1 MLFNSIEF
9 LVFFPIVI
17 LIYFLVKH
25 RFRYI
30 WLLIASYYFY
40 MAWNPVFV
48 LLMFASTFISYL
60 GGIFIDKIP
69 LNKVTSEFG
78 GGRKAK
84 NTRKYIAVITILF
97 NVILLFFFKYFYF
110 VVDNINLLLSA
121 LHIKLIQ
128 PQFNI
133 ILPLGISFYTMQIIA
148 YIVDVYRGTKAEK
161 NFIKYALFI
170 SFFPKLLAGPIER
183 TTTFLPQLQEKKFFN
198 YDNLKNGLLLMLYGY
213 FLKMVIGDRAAIL
226 VNFVFDNYEA
236 YMGLEIFIAVTI
248 YSIQIYADFFGYT
261 CIALGAAQSMG
272 FTLIQ
277 NFNHPFFATSVG
289 DYWRRWHRSLSM
301 WLRDYIYFTLGGS
314 RCSKLKKYRNIL
326 VTFLVSGSWHGANW
340 TFIVWGMIHGISIVL
355 ADIFKPV
362 FQKINTT
369 FNINTQCFSYRLF
382 QIIMAFLIINYS
394 RLFFRAPDI
403 ETALIM
409 TKQMFSLWNPWIF
422 FDNSLYDMG
431 LDRKDFWVLCFSIII
446 LFVVSFM
453 QEYGIKIRQ
462 ELAKQNLIFRWIIYW
477 IAIFG
482 ILTFG
487 IYGPEYD
494 ATKFIY
500 FGF

>member
-1 MLFNSIEF
+1 MLFNSIGF
-9 LVFFPIVI
+9 LVFFPIVT
-17 LIYFLVKH
+17 LIYFIIPH

-48 LLMFASTFISYL
+48 LLMFASTFISYI
-60 GGIFIDKIP
+60 GGIFINKIP
-69 LNKVTSEFG
+69 LNKITNEVTF
-78 GGRKAK
+78 GRKAK

-97 NVILLFFFKYFYF
+97 NIILLFFFKYFYF
-110 VVDNINLLLSA
+110 AVDNLNILLA
-121 LHIKLIQ
+121 AFHIQLIQ

-148 YIVDVYRGTKAEK
+148 YIVDIYRGTKAEK

-183 TTTFLPQLQEKKFFN
+183 TTTFLPQLHKKQYFI

-226 VNFVFDNYEA
+226 VNFVFENYEA
-236 YMGLEIFIAVTI
+236 YMGLEIFIAITV

-261 CIALGAAQSMG
+261 CIALGVAQTMG

-277 NFNHPFFATSVG
+277 NFNHPFFAISVG

-301 WLRDYIYFTLGGS
+301 WLRDYIYFPLGGS
-314 RCSKLKKYRNIL
+314 RCSKIKKYRNIL
-326 VTFLVSGSWHGANW
+326 VTFFVSGSWHGANW
-340 TFIVWGMIHGISIVL
+340 TFIVWGMIHGVSIVL
-355 ADIFKPV
+355 ADIFKPI
-362 FQKINTT
+362 FQKLYIT

-382 QIIMAFLIINYS
+382 QMIIAFLIINYS

-403 ETALIM
+403 GTAITM
-409 TKQMFSLWNPWIF
+409 TKQMFSVCNPWIF
-422 FDNSLYDMG
+422 FDNSLYNMG
-431 LDRKDFWVLCFSIII
+431 LDRKDFWILCFSVII
-446 LFVVSFM
+446 LWIVSFM
-453 QEYGIKIRQ
+453 QERGIKIRE

-494 ATKFIY
+494 ASQFIY
-500 FGF
+500 FKF

>member
-17 LIYFLVKH
+17 LIYFLLKH

-69 LNKVTSEFG
+69 LNKVTSEVG

-97 NVILLFFFKYFYF
+97 NAILLFFFKYFYF

-128 PQFNI
+128 PNFNI

-261 CIALGAAQSMG
+261 CIALGAAQTMG

-326 VTFLVSGSWHGANW
+326 ITFFVSGSWHGANW

-431 LDRKDFWVLCFSIII
+431 LDRKDFWILCFSIMV
-446 LFVVSFM
+446 LWAVSFM
-453 QEYGIKIRQ
+453 QERGVKVREQ
-462 ELAKQNLIFRWIIYW
+462 LSKQNLIFRWIIYW

-494 ATKFIY
+494 ATQFIY